1 MILCDTNILV
11 EFYKDNEA
19 IKQTLRQV
27 GLSQLAVSVITTG
40 ELYFGA
46 KDKRELAKIERH
58 LALLNQIALNAEI
71 SAVFLKLMGQ
81 YVLSHKLSVP
91 DGLIAATALCH
102 AIPLYT
108 LNTKDFKFISGLEL
122 YLP

>member
-1 MILCDTNILV
+1 MILCDTNILI
-11 EFYKDNEA
+11 EFYKDNETV
-19 IKQTLRQV
+19 KQTLRQI

-46 KDKRELAKIERH
+46 KDKRELVKVERH
-58 LALLNQIALNAEI
+58 LALLNQLALDAET
-71 SAVFLKLMGQ
+71 SAIFLKLMGQ

-91 DGLIAATALCH
+91 DGLIAATALRH

-108 LNTKDFKFISGLEL
+108 FNTKDFKFIPGLEL
-122 YLP
+122 YMP